1 MRFYFLLLFLTSMH
15 SLAVASTFR
24 YFTNGN
30 YTNVEIVNIANL
42 KVNEFCRSKAKCK
55 AVIVANGKPFKAER
69 SSGPVYH
76 NAGASYCWDVGAKN
90 RILKDAKNNEYDFCV
105 FDDGSMIDAW
115 NLYSKHYP
123 TKRIK

>member
-1 MRFYFLLLFLTSMH
+1 MRTYFFLLFFLFSIE
-15 SLAVASTFR
+15 SLSKEIGLQ
-24 YFTNGN
+24 YFVNGK
-30 YTNVEIVNIANL
+30 YIGIKIERIENL
-42 KVNEFCRSKAKCK
+42 KINCSTKAKCK
-55 AVIVANGKPFKAER
+55 ALAVAKGKPFKAEE
-69 SSGPVYH
+69 STGPSYH

-123 TKRIK
+123 PKRIK